1 MKIYLDDNRADDR
14 LVQLLQKA
22 GHDVETPTDAGLLGA
37 SDTRHF
43 EHAIRHDRLVLTN
56 DRDDFRDLHRL
67 ILSAAGQHPGVLVV
81 RFERDSR
88 KHMKPGQ
95 IGAALKNLEQAGA
108 ACANEIIVL
117 NQWR

>member
-1 MKIYLDDNRADDR
+1 MKLYLDDNRADDR

-37 SDTRHF
+37 SDARHF
-43 EHAIRHDRLVLTN
+43 AHAIVDARAILTN
-56 DRDDFRDLHRL
+56 DRDDFRDLHQL
-67 ILSAAGQHPGVLVV
+67 VLSAGGQHPGVLVV

-88 KHMKPGQ
+88 KDMKPGH
-95 IGAALKNLEQAGA
+95 IVAALKNLEQAA
-108 ACANEIIVL
+108 VSCTNDIVVL